1 MVPFVLAVN
10 KGLCTTFRTVL
21 IKMRFVYKKS
31 VNAHPHKPYEIYCT
45 LTNNSERG
53 KDGKPGVDA
62 ANPRVD
68 NSFGQIIR
76 WFEGDNNPATT
87 EFVWDLFALGGS
99 PTGKGD
105 KKASVQG
112 DTFGSPDGL
121 KFASNGLLWVQT
133 DVSTSTLNEKDYAGM
148 GNNQMLAVIPERGEF
163 RRFLTGPRGCE
174 ITGIAFTPDNRTM
187 FNGAPL
193 TFRQLWVNG
202 QKAVRPP
209 GARALR
215 RPQRPERYGRR

>member
-1 MVPFVLAVN
+1 MW
-10 KGLCTTFRTVL
+10 TTALVR
-21 IKMRFVYKKS
+21 
-31 VNAHPHKPYEIYCT
+31 
-45 LTNNSERG
+45 
-53 KDGKPGVDA
+53 
-62 ANPRVD
+62 
-68 NSFGQIIR
+68 SFC

-187 FNGAPL
+187 FINIQHPGETRPSVPTGGARGCPPG
-193 TFRQLWVNG
+193 RMARRVG
-202 QKAVRPP
+202 ARVRP
-209 GARALR
+209 RW
-215 RPQRPERYGRR
+215 